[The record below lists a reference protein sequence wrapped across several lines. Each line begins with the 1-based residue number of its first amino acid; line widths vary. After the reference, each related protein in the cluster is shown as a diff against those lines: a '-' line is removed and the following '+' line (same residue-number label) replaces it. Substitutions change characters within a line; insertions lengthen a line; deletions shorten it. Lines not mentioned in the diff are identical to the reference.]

1 MIGNPLEITDTVEHD
16 GNTVTVMNGKI
27 LLVQFYKIGSKF
39 ILITVY
45 LFLCFFHQ
53 SLSFCAEILQKVQGG
68 KQSSVRILCH
78 FFRCIPALLNC
89 KCRFLQKTAF
99 QDHEIRICCHLL
111 LLFLPV
117 ADSKTRA
124 FPNGRRTRVAV
135 ILKALCRIAI
145 PAGVAACAI
154 NEKCTAAFIA

>member
-16 GNTVTVMNGKI
+16 GNAVAVMNGKI

-117 ADSKTRA
+117 ADSKTGKLLQSLSKRKKNKSCRDIEGTVQDRD
-124 FPNGRRTRVAV
+124 PGRSRC
-135 ILKALCRIAI
+135 LCH
-145 PAGVAACAI
+145 
-154 NEKCTAAFIA
+154 K